1 MTIDPVW
8 SQTGAAVLAGA
19 TAWAFDRATVRRG
32 LAPPGFGLDV
42 RGAIDPAAGPSASVR
57 WILALALVAGMVY
70 LAGYSSLAAM
80 FGPPP
85 PPRDFASM
93 ARLELFTLQ
102 GLLLAVVLAWHALG
116 FRGVDW
122 PGRGE
127 GAPRPESYSF
137 ARQFGLATPR
147 PWSEIGLGVLL
158 GLATWAMVL
167 VGVLVVYLGIAA
179 VFGDD
184 AIPQKPPDAIPF
196 LVGLPFAW
204 RVALA
209 LSAGFFEELFFRGF
223 LQPRVGILASTA
235 LFAAA
240 HLGYGQPFM
249 LVGITIL
256 SLLYAGIVRWR
267 QSLWA
272 AVAAHATFDA
282 VQILI
287 VIPSLLKFMPES

>member
-1 MTIDPVW
+1 MSIDPVW
-8 SQTGAAVLAGA
+8 TQTGAAVLAAA
-19 TAWAFDRATVRRG
+19 TAWAFDRATARRG
-32 LAPPGFGLDV
+32 LAPPGFGFDA
-42 RGAIDPAAGPSASVR
+42 RGALDPAAPAGAGAR
-57 WILALALVAGMVY
+57 WLVALALVAGMVY

-93 ARLELFTLQ
+93 GRLELFTLQ
-102 GLLLAVVLAWHALG
+102 GLLLAVVVAWHALG
-116 FRGVDW
+116 FRGLSW
-122 PGRGE
+122 PGRAE
-127 GAPRPESYSF
+127 GAARPESHSF

-147 PWSEIGLGVLL
+147 PWSELGLGVLL
-158 GLATWAMVL
+158 GLATWVLVL
-167 VGVLVVYLGIAA
+167 VGVLVIYLSIAA
-179 VFGDD
+179 IFGDD

-196 LVGLPFAW
+196 LATLPFLW
-204 RVALA
+204 RLALA

-267 QSLWA
+267 QSIWA

-287 VIPSLLKFMPES
+287 VIPSLLKFM